1 VSVKRDSCDLEDRLY
16 QMILHICKNST
27 VIPASYQHDSNA
39 NREIDTTGYSL
50 STPKEYNTVYGCN
63 TDSIGNR
70 QLESLY
76 KPHQIIATDLYD
88 FAYNESD
95 RLFLGKIANQRG
107 QLTVWE
113 SQRFNQICN
122 ALGVSHE

>member
-1 VSVKRDSCDLEDRLY
+1 MIVAKKDQDR
-16 QMILHICKNST
+16 
-27 VIPASYQHDSNA
+27 NA

-50 STPKEYNTVYGCN
+50 STTRQYNTVYDCN
-63 TDSIGNR
+63 TDSVRNR
-70 QLESLY
+70 QTLQQLESLY

-88 FAYNESD
+88 FAHTPSD

-122 ALGVSHE
+122 ALGGKS

>member
-1 VSVKRDSCDLEDRLY
+1 MLDRIPAIYRSLY
-16 QMILHICKNST
+16 RMLQKNS
-27 VIPASYQHDSNA
+27 VDEKENLLIN
-39 NREIDTTGYSL
+39 SL

-63 TDSIGNR
+63 ADSIGNR
-70 QLESLY
+70 QLESLF

-122 ALGVSHE
+122 ALGGES